1 MGFLVQG
8 MSFFRRKGITT
19 SVTASGMVLVLVG
32 LLTCPSML
40 PGMGQA
46 IAACAETG
54 DSHEPMSH
62 TRMSCCSSAEGAA
75 QLAPADAFSSRVLK
89 SWSVALLH
97 AAVTVTPPRHIAGRY
112 VTRVPTNT
120 ADPPLFLLNASFLI

>member
-8 MSFFRRKGITT
+8 LSSSRRKGITT
-19 SVTASGMVLVLVG
+19 SVTAGGMVLVLVG

-46 IAACAETG
+46 AACETG
-54 DSHEPMSH
+54 DSHEPMSD
-62 TRMSCCSSAEGAA
+62 TRMSCCSSAEGFA
-75 QLAPADAFSSRVLK
+75 QLAPTDAFSSRVLK

-97 AAVTVTPPRHIAGRY
+97 AAVTATPPRRIARRY
-112 VTRVPTNT
+112 VTGVPTDT
-120 ADPPLFLLNASFLI
+120 ADPPLFLRNASFLI

>member
-1 MGFLVQG
+1 MQG
-8 MSFFRRKGITT
+8 ISSLRRKGVTT
-19 SVTASGMVLVLVG
+19 SVTAGGMILVLVG

-40 PGMGQA
+40 PGMGQD

-54 DSHEPMSH
+54 DSHEPMSD
-62 TRMSCCSSAEGAA
+62 TRMSCCSSADGSA

-97 AAVTVTPPRHIAGRY
+97 AAVTVTPPRQIARLSVRG
-112 VTRVPTNT
+112 VPTDT
-120 ADPPLFLLNASFLI
+120 APPPLFLLNASFLI

>member
-1 MGFLVQG
+1 MRR
-8 MSFFRRKGITT
+8 MSSLRRKGVTT
-19 SVTASGMVLVLVG
+19 SVTAGGMILVLVG

-40 PGMGQA
+40 PGTSQA
-46 IAACAETG
+46 TAACAETG
-54 DSHEPMSH
+54 DSHEPMSDA
-62 TRMSCCSSAEGAA
+62 RMSCCSSADGAA

-97 AAVTVTPPRHIAGRY
+97 AAVTVTPPRQIAGRF
-112 VTRVPTNT
+112 VTSVPTNT